1 MDIIENLLESLYSD
15 VDAIYE
21 SGIIDFDEDYDRIT
35 IDIRDMDKSAT
46 MSRTFDAMMLCFGN
60 KQDVM
65 RAMENAL
72 PMWGKDKCFRVK
84 IVIHHGKHQ
93 PYEVRFDLYKD
104 YTDRSAY
111 TSKSIYRC
119 EEVHEVTALL
129 NQLFE

>member
-1 MDIIENLLESLYSD
+1 MDIIENLLESLYND

-60 KQDVM
+60 KQDAL

-84 IVIHHGKHQ
+84 IIIHHGKHR
-93 PYEVRFDLYKD
+93 PYEVRLHLINN
-104 YTDRSAY
+104 RISLNGARA
-111 TSKSIYRC
+111 IYRC